1 MAQITKTS
9 QALLK
14 VQTALKAPKE
24 KQNSYGGYAYR
35 SCSDILEAVKP
46 LLAENHLLLTL
57 SDDVKLIGAHY
68 YIVATAAV
76 SLDDLSEPAIA
87 VTGYAREPES
97 RKGMDDAQVTGSTS
111 SYARKYALNGLFLV
125 DDSRDA
131 DALGT
136 QPQPQQ
142 QTKQPSPSLEQALAE
157 ASTVGSRMAL
167 TNYWNKYPQYQGD
180 PKFLAAV
187 ESLGKKFPNK

>member
-68 YIVATAAV
+68 YIVSTAAV
-76 SLDDLSEPAIA
+76 SLDNLRESAIA
-87 VTGYAREPES
+87 VTGYAR
-97 RKGMDDAQVTGSTS
+97 
-111 SYARKYALNGLFLV
+111 
-125 DDSRDA
+125 
-131 DALGT
+131 
-136 QPQPQQ
+136 
-142 QTKQPSPSLEQALAE
+142 
-157 ASTVGSRMAL
+157 
-167 TNYWNKYPQYQGD
+167 
-180 PKFLAAV
+180 
-187 ESLGKKFPNK
+187 